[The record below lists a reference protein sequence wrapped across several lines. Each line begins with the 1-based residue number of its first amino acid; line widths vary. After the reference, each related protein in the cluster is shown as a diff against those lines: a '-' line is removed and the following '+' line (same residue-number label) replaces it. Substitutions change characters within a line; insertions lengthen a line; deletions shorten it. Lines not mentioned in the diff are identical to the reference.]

1 MADVD
6 FELFQ
11 INNFKYSLLNV
22 SNEMDNRKDEVN
34 SAVDTIRRVITGVQ
48 ELASRSMSTMSSDRG
63 RAYTI
68 MEHNKKKLEEINS
81 ELGRL
86 RNSNTEGCNNSLI
99 SSKENE
105 CNSVQSKINT
115 LQGFIDRIDTSYSIM
130 ESNISR
136 MKNLL
141 SKAES
146 ARDRF
151 YRCFGESG
159 YQGEIQRLAKK
170 ADEAYTLGERAL
182 KSLALEERDYRETD
196 RLSIINIEALRHS
209 ANGFLE
215 YERCVSSSSQQMM
228 KRAYEY
234 SDIMQSEVMRS
245 SFLASKELSDRS
257 EDFSRMLSR
266 SGTALKNAYGYL
278 YRYCHLFDR

>member
-22 SNEMDNRKDEVN
+22 SNDMDNRKDEVN
-34 SAVDTIRRVITGVQ
+34 DAVDTIKRVIAGVQ
-48 ELASRSMSTMSSDRG
+48 ELASRSMATMSSDRG
-63 RAYTI
+63 RAYI
-68 MEHNKKKLEEINS
+68 VMEHNKKKLEEINS
-81 ELGRL
+81 ELSRL

-99 SSKENE
+99 SSKESE

-115 LQGFIDRIDTSYSIM
+115 LQGFIDRIDTCYSRM

-141 SKAES
+141 YKAES

-151 YRCFGESG
+151 HRCFGEGG

-170 ADEAYTLGERAL
+170 VDEAYVWGERAL
-182 KSLALEERDYRETD
+182 KSLALEEGDYREGD
-196 RLSIINIEALRHS
+196 RLSIINIEALKRS
-209 ANGFLE
+209 AESFLE
-215 YERCVSSSSQQMM
+215 YERSISGSSQQMM

-234 SDIMQSEVMRS
+234 FDIMQSEIMRN
-245 SFLASKELSDRS
+245 SFNVVRDMSNVGEEYCA
-257 EDFSRMLSR
+257 MLGK
-266 SGTALKNAYGYL
+266 SGNALKEAYGHL
-278 YRYCHLFDR
+278 YRYKNLLN

>member
-11 INNFKYSLLNV
+11 INNFKYNLLNV
-22 SNEMDNRKDEVN
+22 SNEMDNRKSEVDD
-34 SAVDTIRRVITGVQ
+34 AVDTIRRVIAGVQ

-68 MEHNKKKLEEINS
+68 MEHNKKRLGEINS

-86 RNSNTEGCNNSLI
+86 RNSNTEGCNNSAI
-99 SSKENE
+99 SSKESE
-105 CNSVQSKINT
+105 YNSVRNKIDMLNS
-115 LQGFIDRIDTSYSIM
+115 FIDRIDTCYSRM

-136 MKNLL
+136 IKNLL

-151 YRCFGESG
+151 YRCFGEGG

-170 ADEAYTLGERAL
+170 ADEAYVWGERAL
-182 KSLALEERDYRETD
+182 KSLALEEGDYRESD
-196 RLSIINIEALRHS
+196 RLSIINIEALRRS
-209 ANGFLE
+209 AESFLE
-215 YERCVSSSSQQMM
+215 YERSISGSSQQMM

-234 SDIMQSEVMRS
+234 SDIMQSEIMRN
-245 SFLASKELSDRS
+245 SFNVVRDMSNVGNEYCA
-257 EDFSRMLSR
+257 MLGK
-266 SGTALKNAYGYL
+266 SGNALKEAYGHL
-278 YRYCHLFDR
+278 YRYKNLLN